1 MCFTVQ
7 LSKIGFALLF
17 VSNSFAIISCRFL
30 PVKNFF
36 QLFLKLFLF
45 LSCSNFGSISCLP
58 LSCQEL
64 FSRNFSV
71 FAERRRRDLNP
82 RAATNDLLPFQGS
95 PFGQLGYF
103 SKLPYLL
110 SSSDIYLYRSQRQ
123 VILYLVSFMLSSTFL
138 TFFKSFFI
146 MYLTSG
152 ESGIRTHAPLRTNGF
167 QDRLV
172 MTTSISLHILF
183 FNIFC
188 AVLSAHVVF
197 YHQISYLSITN
208 LIFFSKNWTYSFNF
222 RYMPIFTGIFPLFYS
237 LFSLKNAS
245 AMTRSSGVVILI
257 LR

>member
-1 MCFTVQ
+1 MFHCLVIKVCCSFEQ
-7 LSKIGFALLF
+7 LVHFI
-17 VSNSFAIISCRFL
+17 SFSTA
-30 PVKNFF
+30 
-36 QLFLKLFLF
+36 
-45 LSCSNFGSISCLP
+45 
-58 LSCQEL
+58 CQEL
-64 FSRNFSV
+64 FLIFSKYLVFKKIKTEKEGFEPSRRV
-71 FAERRRRDLNP
+71 
-82 RAATNDLLPFQGS
+82 NDLLPFQGS

-172 MTTSISLHILF
+172 MTTSISLHMLF

>member
-1 MCFTVQ
+1 M
-7 LSKIGFALLF
+7 
-17 VSNSFAIISCRFL
+17 
-30 PVKNFF
+30 
-36 QLFLKLFLF
+36 
-45 LSCSNFGSISCLP
+45 
-58 LSCQEL
+58 
-64 FSRNFSV
+64 
-71 FAERRRRDLNP
+71 NP
-82 RAATNDLLPFQGS
+82 RAAINDLLTFQAS
-95 PFGQLGYF
+95 PFSHLGT
-103 SKLPYLL
+103 SPRV
-110 SSSDIYLYRSQRQ
+110 DIMDS
-123 VILYLVSFMLSSTFL
+123 
-138 TFFKSFFI
+138 I
-146 MYLTSG
+146 MMNG
-152 ESGIRTHAPLRTNGF
+152 EGGIRTHAPLRTNGF

-172 MTTSISLHILF
+172 MTTSISLHMLF

>member
-1 MCFTVQ
+1 MSVSRTAHLFYLILNC
-7 LSKIGFALLF
+7 LSRTFLIFSKHLVFKKIKAEKEGFE
-17 VSNSFAIISCRFL
+17 
-30 PVKNFF
+30 P
-36 QLFLKLFLF
+36 
-45 LSCSNFGSISCLP
+45 
-58 LSCQEL
+58 
-64 FSRNFSV
+64 SRRV
-71 FAERRRRDLNP
+71 
-82 RAATNDLLPFQGS
+82 NDLLPFQGS

-110 SSSDIYLYRSQRQ
+110 SSSDIYLCRSQRQ

-172 MTTSISLHILF
+172 MTTSISLHIMF

-197 YHQISYLSITN
+197 YHQISPLSITN

-222 RYMPIFTGIFPLFYS
+222 CYMSIFTGIFTLFCSLFYS
-237 LFSLKNAS
+237 LFSFKNAS
-245 AMTRSSGVVILI
+245 ATTRSSGVVILI